1 MGSCKD
7 DTVLSYLAVCIVPFE
22 QLRHSLQQAPCL
34 SVQPG
39 IRNIYSALLTQGW
52 SLTEVLLTVY
62 NVVLHLERQGVCV
75 HVCMHLYFAL
85 TGQIHFEGFR
95 VSRDKFMVKL
105 N

>member
-7 DTVLSYLAVCIVPFE
+7 DTVLSYLAVCILLVL
-22 QLRHSLQQAPCL
+22 LRHSLRQAPCL

-52 SLTEVLLTVY
+52 FLTEVLLTVY

-75 HVCMHLYFAL
+75 YVCMHLHFAL